1 MGWLFYLYHLENSV
15 NLNKDKSSIR
25 EEKENFNMI
34 VTKINTVFIPVA
46 DLRNSV
52 EWYSENLGFRLDPEQ
67 YREIDHLPVYT
78 FPMGE
83 TSLTLEAEES
93 FMPSTSTVPICN
105 FHTAEIGK
113 VREDFLSRG
122 ISIESDIITFPDFS
136 YFNFRDLNGNLLMI
150 CTG

>member
-1 MGWLFYLYHLENSV
+1 
-15 NLNKDKSSIR
+15 
-25 EEKENFNMI
+25 MI
-34 VTKINTVFIPVA
+34 VKKINTVFIPVA
-46 DLRNSV
+46 DLRKSV
-52 EWYSENLGFRLDPEQ
+52 EWYAENLGFRLDQDQ
-67 YREIDHLPVYT
+67 YREIDQLPVYT

-105 FHTAEIGK
+105 IHTVEIDK
-113 VREDFLSRG
+113 VREDFLSKG
-122 ISIESDIITFPDFS
+122 VIIESDIISFPDFS